1 MPEAEP
7 EYLLKQARRC
17 RSAASAT
24 LDSRVRQTLSEMA
37 EEYEGRAK
45 ALKQSLMDRKD

>member
-7 EYLLKQARRC
+7 ECLLKQARIC

-24 LDSRVRQTLSEMA
+24 LDTRVRQTLSEMA
-37 EEYEGRAK
+37 EEYEERAK
-45 ALKQSLMDRKD
+45 ALKRSLLDRKG